1 MKHAVKSFQND
12 AQQYNFETLPQNDTI
27 YGMFDNLKALLM
39 KIRHSNFQNSNFS
52 ILING
57 RKWQNQGLGNL
68 FGSTLY
74 FEIPGIPGL
83 KSNLPNHSCNDKIK
97 HNL

>member
-12 AQQYNFETLPQNDTI
+12 AQQYDFETLPQNDTI

-52 ILING
+52 IFING

-68 FGSTLY
+68 FWFNSLFRNTRY
-74 FEIPGIPGL
+74 
-83 KSNLPNHSCNDKIK
+83 SRTQIK
-97 HNL
+97 PSEPLL